1 MRFVIV
7 TGMSGAGKS
16 TALRTLEDL
25 GFYCVD
31 NLPVDLIGDFADIMK
46 NGEKEYSNI
55 AVGIDARNSKGLARI
70 ESVMKKLMKKEDFT
84 YEILF
89 LDADDTDLIKRF
101 KKTRR
106 EHPLARKG
114 DLQQGISS
122 ERNLLK
128 YLRDHADYM
137 IDTTNETEKDLRIEI
152 GDIFSG
158 DTEDAGVL
166 ISVTS
171 FGYKYGIPR
180 DADYVFDVRFMPN
193 PYYIHELREHTGDEQ
208 IIRDYVMNSDE
219 SHEFI
224 SKLFDMIDFLIPHFK
239 DKEGRRRLVIAI
251 GCTGG
256 RHRSV
261 TVANLLSEHLASEN
275 YIVIKNHRDIS
286 HG

>member
-46 NGEKEYSNI
+46 SGEAEYNNI

-70 ESVMKKLMKKEDFT
+70 ESVMKKLQKNET
-84 YEILF
+84 LSYEILF

-114 DLQQGISS
+114 DLQEGILS
-122 ERNLLK
+122 ERKLLK

-152 GDIFSG
+152 TDIFSG
-158 DTEDAGVL
+158 NIEDSGIL

-171 FGYKYGIPR
+171 FVYKYGIPR

-193 PYYIHELREHTGDEQ
+193 PYYVNELREHTGDEQ
-208 IIRDYVMNSDE
+208 IIRDYVMDSEE
-219 SHEFI
+219 SHEFVDR
-224 SKLFDMIDFLIPHFK
+224 LFEMIDMLIPHFK

-261 TVANLLSEHLASEN
+261 TVANLLADHLASEN

>member
-208 IIRDYVMNSDE
+208 MIRDYVMNSDE

>member
-16 TALRTLEDL
+16 TALGTLEDL

-46 NGEKEYSNI
+46 NGEAEYNNI

-70 ESVMKKLMKKEDFT
+70 ESVMKKLQKNEALS

-114 DLQQGISS
+114 DLQEGIVS
-122 ERNLLK
+122 ERKLLK

-152 GDIFSG
+152 ADIFSG
-158 DTEDAGVL
+158 NIEDSGIL

-180 DADYVFDVRFMPN
+180 DADFVFDVRFMPN
-193 PYYIHELREHTGDEQ
+193 PYYVNELREHTGEEQ
-208 IIRDYVMNSDE
+208 IIRDYVMNSEE
-219 SHEFI
+219 SHEFMDR
-224 SKLFDMIDFLIPHFK
+224 LFEMIDMLIPHFK

-261 TVANLLSEHLASEN
+261 TVANLLADHLSSEK

>member
-46 NGEKEYSNI
+46 SGEAEYNNI

-70 ESVMKKLMKKEDFT
+70 ESVMKKLRKNDALS

-114 DLQQGISS
+114 DLQEGILS
-122 ERNLLK
+122 ERKLLK

-152 GDIFSG
+152 TDIFSG
-158 DTEDAGVL
+158 NIEDSGIL

-193 PYYIHELREHTGDEQ
+193 PYYVNELREHTGDEQ
-208 IIRDYVMNSDE
+208 IIRDYVMDSEE
-219 SHEFI
+219 SHEFVDR
-224 SKLFDMIDFLIPHFK
+224 LFEMIDMLIPHFK

-261 TVANLLSEHLASEN
+261 TVANLLADHLASEN